1 MPDSNSYSEQIQKRK
16 RYTDLIINSTARN
29 KIVVAGAGTGKS
41 FTFKTYLTGKEGKLL
56 ALTFIN
62 NLARDLFNDLVG
74 IADVHTFHGYCK
86 SLLHKM
92 SVDGI
97 TPHFQYYPK
106 LPKIIESDAQI
117 LASSLSGFEKS
128 LQTLTEGAEIEFYI
142 NRANYYN
149 SVGHNDSVY
158 RVLKFFGSNPRAIP
172 TFTQIVVDEYQDFN
186 SLEVEFI
193 ESLVLKSPVLIAG
206 DDDQAL
212 YGFKHA
218 SPEFLRAK
226 ATEGDYEKFELPFCS
241 RCTEVVVSGVADVI
255 SKAKCNGLLEGRIE
269 KQYLCFMPEKEADSR
284 IYPKIIHASCSIQN
298 KQPARNYIGKYIE
311 SEVKKIPQSEIDLA
325 KNNNYPCVLIVGQ
338 SQYLKQV
345 YEYLKDK
352 FTNIDFAENKEEE
365 IDVFDAYKILME
377 DSSSNLGWRIL
388 LEFLDSD
395 SKKDI
400 VEKTK
405 NQEENL
411 VDLLTSIFKEQH
423 LTVAKYLKKI
433 IDKEELN
440 NEEVNIIE
448 TQLGLTIEEI
458 EVIFAKNIDAKEDLL
473 EEDRSVSIK
482 LTTITGCKGMSA
494 GFVFVVGMN
503 NGTFP
508 RNPQNPTD
516 NEVCQLIVALT
527 RTRKKCYLIS
537 NRRFGLTYG
546 IRPSVF
552 IQWIN
557 SEKIDD
563 VEVNAVY
570 FRDLTG

>member
-1 MPDSNSYSEQIQKRK
+1 MPDSNSYSEQIEKRK

-62 NLARDLFNDLVG
+62 NLARDLFNDLAG
-74 IADVHTFHGYCK
+74 IADVHTFHGFCK
-86 SLLHKM
+86 SLLHRM
-92 SVDGI
+92 SVEGI
-97 TPHFQYYPK
+97 TSHFQYYPK
-106 LPKIIESDAQI
+106 LPNIIESDAQI
-117 LASSLSGFEKS
+117 LTSALSGFEKS
-128 LQTLTEGAEIEFYI
+128 LQTLTEGAEIKFYI
-142 NRANYYN
+142 NRANYYD

-193 ESLVLKSPVLIAG
+193 ESLALKSPVLIAG

-218 SPEFLRAK
+218 SPDFLRKK
-226 ATEGDYEKFELPFCS
+226 AIEGDYEKFELPYCS
-241 RCTEVVVSGVADVI
+241 RCTEVVVSSVADII
-255 SKAKCNGLLEGRIE
+255 SKAKDACLLEGRIE
-269 KQYLCFMPEKEADSR
+269 KKYLCFMPEKEADSR
-284 IYPKIIHASCSIQN
+284 SYPRIIHASCSIQN
-298 KQPARNYIGKYIE
+298 KQPGRNYIGKYIE

-325 KNNNYPCVLIVGQ
+325 KNNNYPCILIVGQ

-345 YEYLKDK
+345 YDYLKDK
-352 FTNIDFAENKEEE
+352 FTNIDFAESKKEEVE
-365 IDVFDAYKILME
+365 MLDAYQFLMK
-377 DSSSNLGWRIL
+377 DNNSNLGWRIV
-388 LEFLDSD
+388 LEFLDDD
-395 SKKDI
+395 SKNAI

-405 NQEENL
+405 SHQNNL
-411 VDLLTSIFKEQH
+411 VDLLPSTFKEQH
-423 LTVAKYLKKI
+423 LNVVNILKKI
-433 IDKEELN
+433 IDKEELIDD
-440 NEEVNIIE
+440 EEIIIKK
-448 TQLGLTIEEI
+448 QLGLTIK
-458 EVIFAKNIDAKEDLL
+458 EVEGVLTKNDDDKEGLL
-473 EEDRSVSIK
+473 EKDRSISVK
-482 LTTITGCKGMSA
+482 LTTITGSKGMSA

-503 NGTFP
+503 DGTFP
-508 RNPQNPTD
+508 RNPQAPTD

-537 NRRFGLTYG
+537 NRRFGINYG

-557 SEKIDD
+557 NEKIDS
-563 VEVNAVY
+563 VEVNAAY
-570 FRDLTG
+570 FRDLIG